1 MSPGSR
7 PNPSRLRKGQS
18 RPATKIARPSTIRK
32 RAIAVDPLRVVASI
46 LSALTEQLK
55 QHHEKI
61 YEVEIE
67 RQRTEHCLLTCDFG
81 RVRFKIHLLDA
92 LRVVC
97 GQTDEHDDADNG
109 DDELKR

>member
-1 MSPGSR
+1 MTRSPFQR
-7 PNPSRLRKGQS
+7 FTIQKTRLEHYAQQQACHQWEIEGNIFPLNHNVAGQ

-46 LSALTEQLK
+46 LSALTQQLK

-67 RQRTEHCLLTCDFG
+67 RQRTEYCLLSCGFT
-81 RVRFKIHLLDA
+81 RV
-92 LRVVC
+92 
-97 GQTDEHDDADNG
+97 
-109 DDELKR
+109 